1 MRQNKKKKYEIELT
15 FNDIKQIIDLMHDG
29 VTLHSS
35 VNNLPEE
42 SICLEEPKGRKTR
55 VYLGL
60 ELIEKVEMALGKTEY
75 YKDKWSKK

>member
-1 MRQNKKKKYEIELT
+1 MKKYEIKLT

-42 SICLEEPKGRKTR
+42 SICLEEPKGRRSR
-55 VYLGL
+55 VDLGL
-60 ELIEKVEMALGKTEY
+60 ELIEKVGMALGKTEY
-75 YKDKWSKK
+75 YKDKWSRGCDND